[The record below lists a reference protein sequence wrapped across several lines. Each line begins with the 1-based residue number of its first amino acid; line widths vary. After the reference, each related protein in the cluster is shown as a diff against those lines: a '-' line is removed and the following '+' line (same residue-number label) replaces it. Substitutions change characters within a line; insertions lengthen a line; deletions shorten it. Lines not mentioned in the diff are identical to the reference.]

1 MEEPSAHY
9 NSVMSVSLRHPRTLK
24 DFLVLAAVL
33 ILSTAAAFTIF
44 LVVRYSFA
52 VNKLSRGIGQTMF
65 YGADGKPW
73 FPLEEHR
80 RDVPLSR
87 ISAYLQDAVVAVED
101 HRFHSHLGVDPL
113 AVGRAIVRDVQ
124 ARGLEEGGSTLTQQL
139 ARTLFLSG
147 SRDFT
152 RKGKEA
158 VLALMIE
165 QRLSKPQIL
174 ELYLNRIYLGGSVYG
189 VEAMSRNV
197 FGKGAAEL
205 TLAEAAFIAGL
216 IRRPSALWPWSHYDR
231 ALQRSHVVLAR
242 MRAERF
248 ITVQAEQAARATAPR
263 ILPQPGLTRGTAGYA
278 HDYLRQQFRA
288 EFNDDNPPD
297 WRVRTAFVPAMQ
309 REAERAVSEGLRRFR
324 QPGLQAA
331 LVAIDPQTGDVLAL
345 VGGRDFH
352 RTPFNRAVNARRQ
365 PGSAFKPFVYAAALE
380 SGLSPVSVV
389 SGLNIL
395 RVPGY
400 DEWEV
405 RNASSDTRDTL
416 TLREALYESN
426 NQAAVRLQTQIGS
439 RRVLQLAEAVGLPR
453 MPDVPSL
460 ALGVGETTPLQ
471 LTAAYAVFPNGGFSV
486 VPRPIVQVLDADG
499 YAVLNRDVQRKPIIS
514 EAVAYQMV
522 SMLAEV
528 VDAGTGAAARSLG
541 VRFPVAGKT
550 GTTDDFKDAW
560 FVGFSTS
567 VVAGVWVGFDQPA
580 SIGPDGYGARYAL
593 PIWSDF
599 ISRTSRMRRPESFRV
614 PTTVQGVPLCRVSH
628 LMPRETCP
636 VYTEYFK
643 HADAVPEDK
652 CDVHRGPSAIE
663 VIGGVFSKIGKGIG
677 RIFGR

>member
-1 MEEPSAHY
+1 
-9 NSVMSVSLRHPRTLK
+9 MSVSLRHPRTIK
-24 DFLVLAAVL
+24 DILILLSVLVLGAVAVL
-33 ILSTAAAFTIF
+33 TIVF
-44 LVVRYSFA
+44 VIRYSFA

-80 RDVPLSR
+80 RDVPLNR

-101 HRFHSHLGVDPL
+101 HRFHSHPGVDPIGI
-113 AVGRAIVRDVQ
+113 GRALYRDLK

-165 QRLSKPQIL
+165 MRLSKTQIL

-197 FGKGAAEL
+197 FGKPAADL
-205 TLAEAAFIAGL
+205 TLPESAFIAGL
-216 IRRPSALWPWSHYDR
+216 IRMPSALSPWSHYDR
-231 ALQRSHVVLAR
+231 ALKRSHVVLAR
-242 MRAERF
+242 MREERL
-248 ITVQAEQAARATAPR
+248 ITPQVEQAARAAPPR
-263 ILPQPGLTRGTAGYA
+263 ILPSPGLNRNASGYA
-278 HDYLRQQFRA
+278 EDYLRQQFRV
-288 EFNDDNPPD
+288 EFDADNPPD
-297 WRVRTAFVPAMQ
+297 WKVQSTFVPEMQ
-309 REAERAVSEGLRRFR
+309 REAERAISEGLKRFR
-324 QPGLQAA
+324 QAGLQAA
-331 LVAIDPQTGDVLAL
+331 LVAIDPHSGDVLAL

-352 RTPFNRAVNARRQ
+352 RSPFNRAVNAKRQ
-365 PGSAFKPFVYAAALE
+365 PGSAFKPFLYAAALN
-380 SGLSPVSVV
+380 SGLSPISIV
-389 SGLNIL
+389 SGLNDL

-405 RNASSDTRDTL
+405 KNASIETRDTL
-416 TLREALYESN
+416 SLREALYESN

-439 RRVLQLAEAVGLPR
+439 RPVLQFAEAAGLPR

-460 ALGVGETTPLQ
+460 ALGVGEVTPLQ
-471 LTAAYAVFPNGGFSV
+471 LTTGYAVFPNGGFAI
-486 VPRPIVQVLDADG
+486 VPRPIVQVLDGDG
-499 YAVLNRDVQRKPIIS
+499 YAVFNREVQRKPIIS
-514 EAVAYQMV
+514 EGVAYQMV
-522 SMLAEV
+522 SMLADV
-528 VDAGTGAAARSLG
+528 VDTGTGAAARSLG
-541 VRFPVAGKT
+541 VRFPAAGKT

-560 FVGFSTS
+560 FVGFSSS

-580 SIGPDGYGARYAL
+580 SIGRDGYGARYAL
-593 PIWSDF
+593 PIWADF
-599 ISRTSRMRRPESFRV
+599 MSRTARIRKPEGFRV
-614 PTTVQGVPLCRVSH
+614 PRTVEGIPLCRTSH
-628 LMPRETCP
+628 LVPRDTCP

-652 CDVHRGPSAIE
+652 CDVHRGPSPAE
-663 VIGGVFSKIGKGIG
+663 VLGSVFSKLGKGIG

>member
-1 MEEPSAHY
+1 
-9 NSVMSVSLRHPRTLK
+9 MSIRHPRSLK
-24 DFLVLAAVL
+24 DFLVLATVL
-33 ILSTAAAFTIF
+33 ALGTVTLVTVF

-52 VNKLSRGIGQTMF
+52 VGKLSRGIGQTMF

-80 RDVPLSR
+80 RDVPLTR
-87 ISAYLQDAVVAVED
+87 ISAYLQDAVVAIED
-101 HRFHSHLGVDPL
+101 HRFHSHVGVDPIGI
-113 AVGRAIVRDVQ
+113 GRAILRDIR
-124 ARGLEEGGSTLTQQL
+124 AGGLEEGGSTLTQQL

-165 QRLSKPQIL
+165 QRLSKAQIL

-197 FGKGAAEL
+197 FGKGAADL
-205 TLAEAAFIAGL
+205 SLSEAAFIAGL
-216 IRRPSALWPWSHYDR
+216 IRMPSALSPWSHYDR
-231 ALQRSHVVLAR
+231 ALKRSHVVLAR
-242 MRAERF
+242 MRDEQF
-248 ITVQAEQAARATAPR
+248 ITPQAEQAARAAPPR
-263 ILPQPGLTRGTAGYA
+263 VLSDPGLTRHASGYA
-278 HDYLRQQFRA
+278 EDYLRQQFRA
-288 EFNDDNPPD
+288 AFEDDNPPD
-297 WRVRTAFVPAMQ
+297 WKVQTAFIPAMQ

-324 QPGLQAA
+324 QTGLQAA
-331 LVAIDPQTGDVLAL
+331 LVAVDPDTGDVLAL
-345 VGGRDFH
+345 VGGRDF
-352 RTPFNRAVNARRQ
+352 RRSPFNRAVNARRQ

-389 SGLNIL
+389 SGLNSL

-405 RNASSDTRDTL
+405 RNASADTRDVL

-439 RRVLQLAEAVGLPR
+439 RRVLQLAAHVGLPR

-471 LTAAYAVFPNGGFSV
+471 LTAAYSVFPNGGFAV
-486 VPRPIVQVLDADG
+486 APRPIVQVLDADG
-499 YAVLNRDVQRKPIIS
+499 YAVFNQEIQRKPVIS
-514 EAVAYQMV
+514 EGVAYQMI
-522 SMLAEV
+522 SMLADV
-528 VDAGTGAAARSLG
+528 VDTGTGAAVRSLG

-560 FVGFSTS
+560 FVGFSSS
-567 VVAGVWVGFDQPA
+567 VVVGVWVGFDQPA
-580 SIGPDGYGARYAL
+580 SIGADGYGARYAL
-593 PIWSDF
+593 PIWAEF
-599 ISRTSRMRRPESFRV
+599 MSRTAPMRKPAPFRV
-614 PTTVQGVPLCRVSH
+614 PTTVEALRLCRVSH
-628 LMPRETCP
+628 LVPRDTCP

-643 HADAVPEDK
+643 HNDLIPDDK
-652 CDVHRGPSAIE
+652 CDVHRGPTPGE
-663 VIGGVFSKIGKGIG
+663 VIGSVFSKIGKAIG
-677 RIFGR
+677 GIFGK